1 MKKVILVIA
10 LTLPLW
16 AQVKIT
22 QQGKEKISVE
32 IDGKPFTDFYIGPE
46 TAKPYLHP
54 LRTADGKIVTRG
66 FPMVTDV
73 PGEIHDHP
81 HHRGLWFTHG
91 DVNGYDFW
99 GNEPDQKGANKGK
112 GKVVL
117 ERVDKFVTGKKSG
130 TVSASFAWKI
140 PSGETLL
147 IENRKMTFYS
157 DPQLRI
163 IDFDIT
169 LSPQQEVKFGD
180 TKEGMF
186 AMRLAAPL
194 EEEQPKDV
202 AEPKRTGKMV
212 NAQNKSGE
220 KNVWGKRS
228 EWVDYSGKI
237 DGAPVGVAVFD
248 HPSNPRYPTYWHAR
262 AYGLLA
268 TNIFGLH
275 DFERDPSRDASLTIR
290 PGQPLRFRYRVVIH
304 PGDVNSAG
312 IRDAYDTRT
321 GDEVRERFYF
331 TVSSK
336 STCST
341 SASVVTRISGTV
353 NLRTSRLYPGW
364 ARRFQHLLRL
374 RFQRVFEVPDQAGLH
389 RLADLADVISAL
401 ALAGHLHFL
410 QADGAASCRPAS
422 R

>member
-1 MKKVILVIA
+1 MNGEGMKKVLLVVA
-10 LTLPLW
+10 VTLPLC
-16 AQVKIT
+16 AQVKIA

-54 LRTADGKIVTRG
+54 LRTADGKVVTRG
-66 FPMVTDV
+66 FPMVTDI
-73 PGEIHDHP
+73 PGEAHDHP
-81 HHRGLWFTHG
+81 HHRGMWFTHG

-99 GNEPDQKGANKGK
+99 ANEESQKGENKGK
-112 GKVVL
+112 GRVVL
-117 ERVDKFVTGKKSG
+117 ERVDKFVVGKKSG
-130 TVSASFAWKI
+130 TLSASFAWKI

-147 IENRKMTFYS
+147 IESRKMTFYP
-157 DPQLRI
+157 DPQLRT

-169 LSPQQEVKFGD
+169 LSPQQEVRFGD

-194 EEEQPKDV
+194 EEEQPKDI

-212 NAQNKSGE
+212 NAQNKQGE

-228 EWVDYSGKI
+228 EWVDYSGRI

-248 HPSNPRYPTYWHAR
+248 HPSNPRTPTYWHTR

-290 PGQPLRFRYRVVIH
+290 PGQPLRFRYRVIVH
-304 PGDVNSAG
+304 PGDVNTAG
-312 IRDAYDTRT
+312 IREAYETWIAM
-321 GDEVRERFYF
+321 
-331 TVSSK
+331 K
-336 STCST
+336 
-341 SASVVTRISGTV
+341 
-353 NLRTSRLYPGW
+353 
-364 ARRFQHLLRL
+364 
-374 RFQRVFEVPDQAGLH
+374 
-389 RLADLADVISAL
+389 
-401 ALAGHLHFL
+401 
-410 QADGAASCRPAS
+410 
-422 R
+422 